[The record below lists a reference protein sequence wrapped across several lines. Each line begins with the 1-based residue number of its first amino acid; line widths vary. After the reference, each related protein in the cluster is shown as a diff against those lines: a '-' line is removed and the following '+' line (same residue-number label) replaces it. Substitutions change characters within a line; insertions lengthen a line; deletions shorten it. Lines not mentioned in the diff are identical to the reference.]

1 MHELSIAE
9 GIIDVV
15 TKTARTNSLNKIK
28 TVRVAIG
35 ELAGVEIE
43 ALRFAW
49 ITARLDSVADSA
61 ELIIERPKGEA
72 WCMDCAKTVPLPR
85 YGEPCPF
92 CGGYHLTATGGTEL
106 KVLEIVGE
114 D

>member
-9 GIIDVV
+9 GTIDVV

-49 ITARLDSVADSA
+49 ISARLDSVASDA
-61 ELIIERPKGEA
+61 QLVIERPKGEA

-85 YGEPCPF
+85 YSEPCPF